1 MIKTTQ
7 SKFLQGAR
15 TLIEN
20 SAGLP
25 EIASVLGG
33 YGYTEDRF
41 KEGLDLLDEA
51 DGLSRKKAVD
61 YGERMEAS
69 AEFSRA
75 WATANV
81 VYSKTLKLARIA
93 LGDNPKSVAAL
104 RLMGARKQSF
114 SGWYDQAGTFYEN
127 VLGDKRF
134 VDGLAVFGYTKEK
147 LKGEKKTIDDVM
159 GKFTAHASE
168 SGSAQAST
176 AACELKLKELD
187 SWVSDLRGV
196 CEVAFYET
204 PDQLEKLGPLAP
216 TRRRRGATRKK
227 AAPAVA

>member
-1 MIKTTQ
+1 MIKTSQ

-15 TLIEN
+15 TLVEN

-25 EIASVLGG
+25 EISSVLEV
-33 YGYTEDRF
+33 YGYTEARF
-41 KEGLDLLDEA
+41 KKGLDLLDEA
-51 DGLSRKKAVD
+51 DGLSRKKAAD

-69 AEFSRA
+69 ADYSKA
-75 WATANV
+75 WAAANI
-81 VYSKTLKLARIA
+81 VYVKTLKLARIA
-93 LGDNPKSVAAL
+93 LSGHPGSDSAL
-104 RLMGARKQSF
+104 KLMGTRKQSF

-134 VDGLAVFGYTKEK
+134 VEALAVFGYTRDK
-147 LKGEKKTIDDVM
+147 LKAEKKVIDDVM

-176 AACELKLKELD
+176 TACDLKLRELD

-216 TRRRRGATRKK
+216 TRKRRTSTKK
-227 AAPAVA
+227 KPVAVMA